1 MQSGSPHL
9 LGYFA
14 SAASLCCHPPNPAQW
29 SQLKKGRGK
38 KKAKQSLLGAASFSC
53 RKDGLQGRCDAY
65 ETRAI
70 SIRAKKEEGEKKKNT
85 HIIILPSLFSV

>member
-29 SQLKKGRGK
+29 SQLKKGWK
-38 KKAKQSLLGAASFSC
+38 KKAKQSLLGTASFSC

-70 SIRAKKEEGEKKKNT
+70 SIRAKKEEGEKKTHT